1 MLGIVAVY
9 YHPDTYPLAPS
20 VHPGVTMAIRVHPR
34 QISIFTNSAEIHLG
48 YLLAGSSVMTLG
60 EVGLDL
66 TETRV
71 SIQSQEHFLNYFLS
85 RYCCSSRTVV
95 LHIRGHNSAQ
105 GLVLYSR
112 AFNIVKEHCGA
123 AQPTH

>member
-9 YHPDTYPLAPS
+9 CHPDTYPLAPS
-20 VHPGVTMAIRVHPR
+20 VHPGVTMAIGVHPR

-48 YLLAGSSVMTLG
+48 HLLAGSSVMTLG

-95 LHIRGHNSAQ
+95 LHIRGNNSAQ
-105 GLVLYSR
+105 GLVFVFQS
-112 AFNIVKEHCGA
+112 F
-123 AQPTH
+123 

>member
-1 MLGIVAVY
+1 MLCLVSRERQEEWKGTGVI
-9 YHPDTYPLAPS
+9 PS

-34 QISIFTNSAEIHLG
+34 QISILTNSAEIHLG

-71 SIQSQEHFLNYFLS
+71 SIQSQELF
-85 RYCCSSRTVV
+85 V
-95 LHIRGHNSAQ
+95 
-105 GLVLYSR
+105 
-112 AFNIVKEHCGA
+112 
-123 AQPTH
+123 